1 MAQRFRG
8 NAHCHR
14 TGTESKLLL
23 GLHHLVTDR
32 LTIRFDGPRP
42 VGAEAAAPR
51 WNQGAH
57 FRLIGFREGLGEQM
71 RKTVRGTLREARE
84 HLGIQIPILRLVLR
98 SEDAALGGSVKT
110 FLQVRRVDAPE
121 ELFECDSSGG
131 ARRPILCPCF
141 ARNFSLDLPNTPP
154 T

>member
-84 HLGIQIPILRLVLR
+84 HLAIQIPILRLVLL
-98 SEDAALGGSVKT
+98 SEDAPLGRPLTT
-110 FLQVRRVDAPE
+110 FLHAPTVTSPAN
-121 ELFECDSSGG
+121 L
-131 ARRPILCPCF
+131 
-141 ARNFSLDLPNTPP
+141 
-154 T
+154 